1 MWSFMKR
8 WLCPIYNGFPEN
20 FIWSIMWKIASIFHG
35 LEVFQSDL
43 TSLCFSAV
51 ETCHSLLLKDYNHW
65 WYLIHTWSD
74 KAFRG
79 TFVNQESM
87 SEGSL
92 NVPLIHYWVICIV
105 GFPIKFSLRGI
116 AHNGCCHLGHLIASN
131 CAIIGKKE
139 AIKYSRNC
147 VQRNCF
153 SI

>member
-1 MWSFMKR
+1 MDKFFLQKFYYITGFWDKKFNFCKFANFFADSKSRAFQWCIICHIWTSNMWFRDRVNFMWSFMKR

-20 FIWSIMWKIASIFHG
+20 FIWSIIWKIASIFHG

-51 ETCHSLLLKDYNHW
+51 EICQSLLLKDYNHW

-87 SEGSL
+87 SEGHEMSL
-92 NVPLIHYWVICIV
+92 
-105 GFPIKFSLRGI
+105 
-116 AHNGCCHLGHLIASN
+116 
-131 CAIIGKKE
+131 
-139 AIKYSRNC
+139 
-147 VQRNCF
+147 
-153 SI
+153 